1 MVYFLLFWTKS
12 IWEIKACF
20 SIRNKQIAQSSCI
33 AYCIPRMTDACKE
46 GAKIHLI
53 PLQIRIMIHK
63 PRLCLRAPD
72 VLERIV
78 IWRIKI

>member
-1 MVYFLLFWTKS
+1 
-12 IWEIKACF
+12 
-20 SIRNKQIAQSSCI
+20 
-33 AYCIPRMTDACKE
+33 MTNLCKE
-46 GAKIHLI
+46 VAKIYLI

-63 PRLCLRAPD
+63 PRLCLRAPE